1 MLNRQCLRQ
10 ENRLLKQR
18 VELLEKES
26 SSLAERLVRGQVD
39 RAEGEEE
46 TFALARE
53 VQALRRANV
62 DAQQRLAVAQDEIRS
77 LEMTIAE
84 VRIKE
89 LIVYKKIIL

>member
-1 MLNRQCLRQ
+1 M
-10 ENRLLKQR
+10 
-18 VELLEKES
+18 ELLEKES
-26 SSLAERLVRGQVD
+26 SALAERLVQGQVD

-84 VRIKE
+84 VC
-89 LIVYKKIIL
+89 ILNITHCLQDINM

>member
-1 MLNRQCLRQ
+1 M
-10 ENRLLKQR
+10 KQR

-26 SSLAERLVRGQVD
+26 SGLAERLVRGQVD
-39 RAEGEEE
+39 LAEGEEE

-84 VRIKE
+84 VSSIFFMY
-89 LIVYKKIIL
+89 IFDFPQN